1 MANILVV
8 EDEESV
14 RELLR
19 LYLEKEG
26 FKVELASDGEEALDK
41 MSRTSP
47 DLVLLDLMLPKKDGW
62 EVCRE
67 IRKTSYVPIIMLT
80 ARGEEFDKVLG
91 LELGADDYIA
101 KPFSPREVVARIK
114 AVLRRANATS
124 LSGGR
129 IWETLGLKIDY
140 EAKKVEV
147 EGREINLT
155 PKEFELLW
163 FLVNHPRRV
172 YTREQLL
179 EYVWGY
185 DFVGDARTVDTHIK
199 RLREKLT
206 EGGISS
212 SIKTVWGYGY
222 KFEPE
227 W

>member
-26 FKVELASDGEEALDK
+26 FKVELASDGEEALEK
-41 MSRTSP
+41 MSRISP

-67 IRKTSYVPIIMLT
+67 IRKTSHVPIIMLT

-114 AVLRRANATS
+114 AVLRRANTS
-124 LSGGR
+124 LGGGR
-129 IWETLGLKIDY
+129 SWEALGLRIDY
-140 EAKKVEV
+140 EAKKVEI
-147 EGREINLT
+147 EGKEINLT

-206 EGGISS
+206 EGKVSS

-227 W
+227 

>member
-1 MANILVV
+1 MASILVV

-26 FKVELASDGEEALDK
+26 FKVELAADGEEALDK
-41 MSRTSP
+41 MSRASP
-47 DLVLLDLMLPKKDGW
+47 DLILLDLMLPKKDGW

-114 AVLRRANATS
+114 AVLRRANAS
-124 LSGGR
+124 LGGGR
-129 IWETLGLKIDY
+129 MWETLGLRIDY
-140 EAKKVEV
+140 EAKKVEIK
-147 EGREINLT
+147 EKEINLT

-163 FLVNHPRRV
+163 FLVNHPQRV

-185 DFVGDARTVDTHIK
+185 DFLGDARTVDTHIK
-199 RLREKLT
+199 RLREKLS

-227 W
+227 

>member
-114 AVLRRANATS
+114 AVLRRANSIS
-124 LSGGR
+124 LSRGR

-147 EGREINLT
+147 KGREINLT

-179 EYVWGY
+179 EHVWGY
-185 DFVGDARTVDTHIK
+185 DFAGDTRTVDTHIK

-206 EGGISS
+206 EGGIAS

-227 W
+227 

>member
-1 MANILVV
+1 MPGN
-8 EDEESV
+8 
-14 RELLR
+14 
-19 LYLEKEG
+19 
-26 FKVELASDGEEALDK
+26 
-41 MSRTSP
+41 
-47 DLVLLDLMLPKKDGW
+47 KKDFL
-62 EVCRE
+62 CP
-67 IRKTSYVPIIMLT
+67 YNYAHCP
-80 ARGEEFDKVLG
+80 GEEFDKVLG

-114 AVLRRANATS
+114 AVLRRANSTS
-124 LSGGR
+124 LSRGR

-147 EGREINLT
+147 KGREINLT

-179 EYVWGY
+179 EHVWGY
-185 DFVGDARTVDTHIK
+185 DFAGDTRTVDTHIK

-206 EGGISS
+206 EGGIAS

-222 KFEPE
+222 KFEPRMMRKNLFSKLFLSYLAVVAFSF
-227 W
+227 

>member
-1 MANILVV
+1 MASILVV
-8 EDEESV
+8 EDEGSV

-41 MSRTSP
+41 MSRASP

-129 IWETLGLKIDY
+129 IWETLGLKIYY
-140 EAKKVEV
+140 EAKKV
-147 EGREINLT
+147 
-155 PKEFELLW
+155 
-163 FLVNHPRRV
+163 
-172 YTREQLL
+172 
-179 EYVWGY
+179 
-185 DFVGDARTVDTHIK
+185 
-199 RLREKLT
+199 
-206 EGGISS
+206 
-212 SIKTVWGYGY
+212 
-222 KFEPE
+222 
-227 W
+227 

>member
-114 AVLRRANATS
+114 AVLRRANSTS
-124 LSGGR
+124 LSRGR

-140 EAKKVEV
+140 EAKKVEAK
-147 EGREINLT
+147 GREINLT

-185 DFVGDARTVDTHIK
+185 DFAGDTRTVDTHIK

-206 EGGISS
+206 EGGIAS

-227 W
+227 